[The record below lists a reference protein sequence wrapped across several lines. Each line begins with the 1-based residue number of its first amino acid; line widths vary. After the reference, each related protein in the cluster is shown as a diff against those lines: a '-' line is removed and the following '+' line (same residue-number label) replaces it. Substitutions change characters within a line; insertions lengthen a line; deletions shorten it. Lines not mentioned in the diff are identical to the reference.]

1 MGIGLD
7 VLIKPEIVGK
17 RGRAEQFAAEV
28 RKRIEHRFSGELP
41 ECMGGSLGALNIMV
55 TSNTA
60 NMADVRVTG
69 DKNTNAA
76 IIKSIITSEI
86 DDLARNGSW

>member
-17 RGRAEQFAAEV
+17 RGCAEQFAAEV
-28 RKRIEHRFSGELP
+28 RKRIEHRFGGELP

-69 DKNTNAA
+69 DKNANAA
-76 IIKSIITSEI
+76 IIKSIIMSEI
-86 DDLARNGSW
+86 DDLACNGRW

>member
-41 ECMGGSLGALNIMV
+41 ECMGGSLGHLI
-55 TSNTA
+55 
-60 NMADVRVTG
+60 
-69 DKNTNAA
+69 
-76 IIKSIITSEI
+76 
-86 DDLARNGSW
+86 SW

>member
-28 RKRIEHRFSGELP
+28 P
-41 ECMGGSLGALNIMV
+41 MQ
-55 TSNTA
+55 
-60 NMADVRVTG
+60 RV
-69 DKNTNAA
+69 
-76 IIKSIITSEI
+76 S
-86 DDLARNGSW
+86 